1 MISTFGEELPPF
13 SFMLFFYQARIMD
26 LEWYSRVMIK
36 QRGDRGLF
44 SIVLLSHEKESSL
57 CSSFTKL

>member
-26 LEWYSRVMIK
+26 LEDREDIEDYSA
-36 QRGDRGLF
+36 LF
-44 SIVLLSHEKESSL
+44 YYPMKKKAVCVLPLPSYSYL
-57 CSSFTKL
+57 IFL